1 MMRVKDILKIHKP
14 RSGRDVFYDY
24 VQINVKIKNKFY
36 NFRLAYED
44 NQCPQVFLK
53 DEILNLEVKSTRTIK
68 YATDDYEEIV
78 FSIYTKGY

>member
-14 RSGRDVFYDY
+14 RSGGDVFYDY
-24 VQINVKIKNKFY
+24 VQINAKIKNKFY

-44 NQCPQVFLK
+44 SQCPKVFLK

-68 YATDDYEEIV
+68 YETDDYEEIV